1 MDRNLARSAGCE
13 WQSWEGNLKRQ
24 RDLFFVRRKCRTIL
38 ALGDSFIK
46 RWISVFVWPS
56 CLTDI
61 KINFWGRGRDQEG
74 QGARAR
80 LCVCVRTRECVETV
94 WEAALW
100 QSDPVRTEI
109 WRVCALE
116 AGILVPAVSVPCEYG
131 TCALGFVP
139 RLSEFCLQVS
149 NLLQLH
155 QTKSVPTNG

>member
-24 RDLFFVRRKCRTIL
+24 RDLFLCDANAERFWHWGTLLSK
-38 ALGDSFIK
+38 DE
-46 RWISVFVWPS
+46 SVFLFDRHAW
-56 CLTDI
+56 LTLKFIFEGGDEI
-61 KINFWGRGRDQEG
+61 RRDKEL
-74 QGARAR
+74 AHA
-80 LCVCVRTRECVETV
+80 CVCVCTRECVETV